1 MALASFTH
9 TRHTLVL
16 TTHAGRRG
24 HPTWLQWSH
33 FAVIRALPPDQGL
46 NAFIRARTAETRE
59 LPWPSDEIL
68 RDLDTPEDYQRLL
81 HPGS

>member
-1 MALASFTH
+1 
-9 TRHTLVL
+9 LVL

-33 FAVIRALPPDQGL
+33 VAAIRALSPDQGL
-46 NAFIRARTAETRE
+46 NAFIRSRTAETRE

-81 HPGS
+81 HPGR